1 MLTDK
6 QRKRYIKSKQFQ
18 KDCNDFNKRFVSLL
32 NWYTDEMKDNKFDK
46 FAEIVLPTLLI
57 GHISTFFENHF
68 EHSEESLNGFVDSIK
83 STIRSDCNIEEEY
96 QPYTLIDD
104 IGAVA

>member
-46 FAEIVLPTLLI
+46 FAEIVLPTLL
-57 GHISTFFENHF
+57 
-68 EHSEESLNGFVDSIK
+68 
-83 STIRSDCNIEEEY
+83 
-96 QPYTLIDD
+96 
-104 IGAVA
+104 